1 VELWIPYGETEI
13 PIRVPDD
20 NFYKILEPKKPA
32 PTDISKLIQES
43 LNHPV
48 DDFQLSNTVKPGTS
62 AGILVDPILPLGVQN
77 QAIEILRSKLGELGV
92 NTIRLF
98 LRHRTSNVESRPSQ
112 EDSIFNTFD
121 PRDNTFTEL
130 GKTGQGT
137 NVQIENELLACDL
150 KIVLGMV
157 TPHFVGGFTGGP
169 DIVLPGSSSL
179 ETISKN
185 RFLMTKG
192 IPNPGD
198 IKENLVLSDELEAC
212 KMAGTFY
219 SLSFIPNGLDGID
232 SVFSGELETVFQEAV
247 ARYLQVHSPKVD
259 RKSDVVVV
267 AAGKL
272 LGMDLYHGV
281 RVLSNALG
289 AVKREGTIILVAEC
303 SRGIGNQEFLEY
315 SRRFSEKK
323 ELVTEMR
330 HQFKLGSHV
339 SLFLQDMIE
348 KHRIQLVSVL
358 PDLYSRDSFKLKPS
372 RTASSAIQQ
381 SIRVEGKEAKILIVT
396 RGDLMIPIVDTSQA
410 SPSIGRE
417 N

>member
-1 VELWIPYGETEI
+1 MELWIPYGETDI

-32 PTDISKLIQES
+32 QTDISKLIQES

-48 DDFQLSNTVKPGTS
+48 NDFQLSNTVKPGTT
-62 AGILVDPILPLGVQN
+62 AGILVDPILPLRVQN
-77 QAIEILRSKLGELGV
+77 QAIEILKSKLGELGV
-92 NTIRLF
+92 DKIRFF
-98 LRHRTSNVESRPSQ
+98 LRHRTSNVEARPAQQ
-112 EDSIFNTFD
+112 ETPLNIFD
-121 PRDNTFTEL
+121 PRDKTFTEL
-130 GKTGQGT
+130 GKTSQGT

-157 TPHFVGGFTGGP
+157 TPHFASGFTGGP

-179 ETISKN
+179 ETIAKN
-185 RFLMTKG
+185 RSLMIKG
-192 IPNPGD
+192 IPGPGD

-219 SLSFIPNGLDGID
+219 SLSFIPDGLEGID
-232 SVFSGELETVFQEAV
+232 SVFSGELEAVFRETV
-247 ARYLQVHSPKVD
+247 ARYLQIHSPKVD

-267 AAGKL
+267 AAGKI

-281 RVLSNALG
+281 RVLSNAFG

-303 SRGIGNQEFLEY
+303 SKGIGNQEFLEY

-323 ELVTEMR
+323 DLVTEMR
-330 HQFKLGSHV
+330 HRFKLGSHV
-339 SLFLQDMIE
+339 SLFLQEALE

-396 RGDLMIPIVDTSQA
+396 RGDLMIPIVQTS
-410 SPSIGRE
+410 
-417 N
+417 

>member
-1 VELWIPYGETEI
+1 MELWIPYGETEI

-20 NFYKILEPKKPA
+20 NFYKILEPKKSPQ
-32 PTDISKLIQES
+32 TDIPKLIQES

-48 DDFQLSNTVKPGTS
+48 NDFQLASNVKPGTT
-62 AGILVDPILPLGVQN
+62 AGILVDPILPLSVQN
-77 QAIEILRSKLGELGV
+77 QVIEILKSKLGEQGIDK
-92 NTIRLF
+92 IRLF
-98 LRHRTSNVESRPSQ
+98 IRHRTSNIESRPSQ
-112 EDSIFNTFD
+112 QEPPIDLFD
-121 PRDNTFTEL
+121 PRDQTFTEL
-130 GKTGQGT
+130 GKTSQGT

-157 TPHFVGGFTGGP
+157 TPHFASGFTGGP

-179 ETISKN
+179 ETIAKN
-185 RFLMTKG
+185 RSLMIKG
-192 IPNPGD
+192 IPSPGQ
-198 IKENLVLSDELEAC
+198 IKENLVYSDELEAC

-219 SLSFIPNGLDGID
+219 SLSFIPDGLGGID
-232 SVFSGELETVFQEAV
+232 SVFSGELEAVFQEAV
-247 ARYLQVHSPKVD
+247 AKYLQTHFPKVD

-267 AAGKL
+267 AAGKV

-281 RVLSNALG
+281 RVLSNAFG

-303 SRGIGNQEFLEY
+303 SKGIGNQDFLEY
-315 SRRFSEKK
+315 SSRFSEKK

-330 HQFKLGSHV
+330 HKFKLGSHV
-339 SLFLQDMIE
+339 SLFLQDALE

-396 RGDLMIPIVDTSQA
+396 RGDLMIPIVQTS
-410 SPSIGRE
+410 
-417 N
+417 

>member
-1 VELWIPYGETEI
+1 MELWIPYGETEI

-20 NFYKILEPKKPA
+20 NFYKILEPKKSTQ
-32 PTDISKLIQES
+32 TDNSKLIQES
-43 LNHPV
+43 INHPV
-48 DDFQLSNTVKPGTS
+48 NDFQLSNTVKPGTS
-62 AGILVDPILPLGVQN
+62 AGILVDPILPLRVQN
-77 QAIEILRSKLGELGV
+77 QAMEILKSKLGELGV
-92 NTIRLF
+92 DKIRLF
-98 LRHRTSNVESRPSQ
+98 LRHRTSNVESRPAQQ
-112 EDSIFNTFD
+112 ETPLSIFD
-121 PRDNTFTEL
+121 PRDKTFTEL
-130 GKTGQGT
+130 GKTSQGT

-157 TPHFVGGFTGGP
+157 TPHFASGFTGGP

-179 ETISKN
+179 ETIAKN
-185 RFLMTKG
+185 RSLMIKG
-192 IPNPGD
+192 IPGPGD

-212 KMAGTFY
+212 KMAGDFY
-219 SLSFIPNGLDGID
+219 SLSFIPDGLEGID
-232 SVFSGELETVFQEAV
+232 SVFSGELEAVFRETV
-247 ARYLQVHSPKVD
+247 ARYLQIHSPKVD

-267 AAGKL
+267 AAGKI

-281 RVLSNALG
+281 RVLSNAFG

-303 SRGIGNQEFLEY
+303 SKGIGNQEFLEY

-323 ELVTEMR
+323 DLVTEMR
-330 HQFKLGSHV
+330 HRFKLGSHV
-339 SLFLQDMIE
+339 SLFLQEALE

-396 RGDLMIPIVDTSQA
+396 RGDLTIPVVNPA
-410 SPSIGRE
+410 
-417 N
+417 

>member
-32 PTDISKLIQES
+32 QTDISKLIQES

-48 DDFQLSNTVKPGTS
+48 NEFQLSNIVKPGTS

-92 NTIRLF
+92 DTIRLF
-98 LRHRTSNVESRPSQ
+98 LRHRTSNIESRPSQ
-112 EDSIFNTFD
+112 EEPPFNVFD
-121 PRDNTFTEL
+121 PRDKTFTEL
-130 GKTGQGT
+130 GKTSQGT

-157 TPHFVGGFTGGP
+157 TPHFAGGFTGGP

-185 RFLMTKG
+185 RSLMTKG
-192 IPNPGD
+192 IPSPGD

-212 KMAGTFY
+212 KIAGTFY

-232 SVFSGELETVFQEAV
+232 SVFSGELEAVFQEAV
-247 ARYLQVHSPKVD
+247 TRYLQAHSPKLD

-281 RVLSNALG
+281 RVISNALG

-323 ELVTEMR
+323 ELLTEMR

-396 RGDLMIPIVDTSQA
+396 RGDLMIPIVETSQA
-410 SPSIGRE
+410 STPIGRE